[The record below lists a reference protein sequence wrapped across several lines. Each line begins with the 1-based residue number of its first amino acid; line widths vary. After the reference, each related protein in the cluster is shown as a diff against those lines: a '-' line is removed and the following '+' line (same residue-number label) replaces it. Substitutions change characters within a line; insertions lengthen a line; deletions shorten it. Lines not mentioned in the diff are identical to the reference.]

1 MGVRIKIPWFL
12 QYLIPDDVKISEVN
26 GNTVGE
32 CLRHLVEQF
41 PIFEKQL
48 FDKNGKLSPYIDI
61 YVNGENAYPEK
72 LSKPVKDGD
81 ELDILIFIVGG

>member
-1 MGVRIKIPWFL
+1 MGVRINIPLFL
-12 QYLIPDDVKISEVN
+12 QRLVPNDVKISEVN

-41 PIFEKQL
+41 PIIEKGL
-48 FDKNGKLSPYIDI
+48 FDKNGKLTPNIDI
-61 YVNGENAYPEK
+61 YVNKESTYPEE

-81 ELDILIFIVGG
+81 ELDIIIIIGGG